1 MSQKHQF
8 SKEETSL
15 GVRNSRLSRRAELK
29 LEKTLA
35 KLHLE
40 SEAIQK
46 ILDLAKVVI
55 AQPGGTF
62 LVGWL
67 LIDGLER
74 IGYLGSTQSTP
85 GEIQRVTTS
94 SSTPAWAK
102 GALSYIDSFLKGAES
117 IPGIGAIANT
127 LTGGSLTTL
136 TGSPSPASQDAAF
149 LKTSLFAICMTQ
161 ALGGGQGIAT
171 LGTAALAAL
180 K

>member
-1 MSQKHQF
+1 M
-8 SKEETSL
+8 
-15 GVRNSRLSRRAELK
+15 K

-40 SEAIQK
+40 RDTINK
-46 ILDLAKVVI
+46 ILDVAKVVI

-67 LIDGLER
+67 IIDGLER
-74 IGYLGSTQSTP
+74 IGYLGSTQATP
-85 GEIQRVTTS
+85 GAISQAANAQG
-94 SSTPAWAK
+94 TPAWAK
-102 GALSYIDSFLKGAES
+102 GALSYIESFLKGAES

-127 LTGGSLTTL
+127 LSGDAIGAVV
-136 TGSPSPASQDAAF
+136 GSPSLASQDAAF